1 MTRATARASTAG
13 ARSLGARSLGALL
26 AGLLAS
32 AGCGREDPAARRET
46 GEAAKKAPPVETI
59 PAPEGGDAQEL
70 VRREV
75 ARARDEGRTLL
86 VYVGAAWCE
95 PCQRFHEAARAGKL
109 DAAFPGLRL
118 LEFDLDRD
126 RERLRVAGY
135 ASRMIPL
142 FALPRADGTA
152 SGEQIEGSI
161 KGDGAVDQIAPR
173 LRELLS
179 GRGGEPRR

>member
-1 MTRATARASTAG
+1 MSTARSWA
-13 ARSLGARSLGALL
+13 LALL
-26 AGLLAS
+26 LA
-32 AGCGREDPAARRET
+32 AGCGREDPAARQEPA
-46 GEAAKKAPPVETI
+46 AAKKALPVETV
-59 PAPEGGDAQEL
+59 PAAADGAVQEL

-86 VYVGAAWCE
+86 VYVGATWCE
-95 PCQRFHEAARAGKL
+95 PCQRFHDAAKAGQL

-126 RERLRVAGY
+126 KDRLREAGY

-161 KGDGAVDQIAPR
+161 KGDGAVAQIAPR
-173 LRELLS
+173 LRALIDK
-179 GRGGEPRR
+179 PRP

>member
-1 MTRATARASTAG
+1 MTGARARASTAV
-13 ARSLGARSLGALL
+13 ASLLGALI
-26 AGLLAS
+26 AG

-46 GEAAKKAPPVETI
+46 AEAAKKAPPVETI
-59 PAPEGGDAQEL
+59 PAPEGGDAQEQ

-86 VYVGAAWCE
+86 VYVGATWCE
-95 PCQRFHEAARAGKL
+95 PCQRFHEAARGGKL

-126 RERLRVAGY
+126 RERLHAAGY

-173 LRELLS
+173 LRALLS
-179 GRGGEPRR
+179 GSGGEPRR

>member
-1 MTRATARASTAG
+1 MSTARSWA
-13 ARSLGARSLGALL
+13 LALL
-26 AGLLAS
+26 LA
-32 AGCGREDPAARRET
+32 AGCGREAPVARQEPA
-46 GEAAKKAPPVETI
+46 AAKKPQPVETV
-59 PAPEGGDAQEL
+59 PAAAEGGVQEL

-86 VYVGAAWCE
+86 VYVGATWCE
-95 PCQRFHEAARAGKL
+95 PCQRFHDAAKAGQL

-126 RERLRVAGY
+126 KDRLREAGY

-161 KGDGAVDQIAPR
+161 KGDGAVAQIAPR
-173 LRELLS
+173 LRALIDK
-179 GRGGEPRR
+179 PRP